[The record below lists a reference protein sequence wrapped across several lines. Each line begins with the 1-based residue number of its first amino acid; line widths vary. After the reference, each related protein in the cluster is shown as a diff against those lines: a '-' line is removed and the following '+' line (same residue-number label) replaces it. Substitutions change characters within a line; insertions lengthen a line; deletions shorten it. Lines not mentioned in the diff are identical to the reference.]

1 MDVNATTTPA
11 AASAAAR
18 TAATTAAAT
27 AEAEAKTTAEQIT
40 GDFDTFLQLLTAQ
53 LRNQDPLKPTEST
66 EFVAQLATFS
76 GVEQQVRANDRLDRI
91 VEVLS
96 GGTSAGLAAWIG
108 QEVRGPAQG
117 AYAGVPVEME
127 VSARAEADRAVL
139 VVKNDFGQEVLRR
152 AIEPDAVAAT
162 WDGRNALG
170 EAQPQG
176 LYNFSVESYAGE
188 TLLGTDPAQVYSK
201 VTEIRIE
208 DGETLLVLE
217 GGGRVALGDVTALR

>member
-1 MDVNATTTPA
+1 MDVTATT
-11 AASAAAR
+11 
-18 TAATTAAAT
+18 TAATTRTTTAT
-27 AEAEAKTTAEQIT
+27 TSAETEAKTTAEQIT

-117 AYAGVPVEME
+117 AYAGVPIEME
-127 VSARAEADRAVL
+127 VSARDEADRAVL

-152 AIEPDAVAAT
+152 EISTEAVSAT

-170 EAQPQG
+170 EEQSEG
-176 LYNFSVESYAGE
+176 LYSFSVESYDGE
-188 TLLGTDPAQVYSK
+188 TLLGTDAAQVYSK
-201 VTEIRIE
+201 VNEIRIE
-208 DGETLLVLE
+208 DGEPVLVLE
-217 GGGRVALGDVTALR
+217 GGGRVALSEVTALR